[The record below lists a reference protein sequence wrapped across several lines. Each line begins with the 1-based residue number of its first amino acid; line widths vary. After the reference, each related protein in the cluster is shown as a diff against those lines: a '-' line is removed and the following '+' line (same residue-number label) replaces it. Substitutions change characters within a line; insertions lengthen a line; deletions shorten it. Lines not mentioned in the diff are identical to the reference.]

1 MSYTINKT
9 DGSVLTTPNMPGG
22 TLLDGTTDNSTGVT
36 LIGRNFP
43 GYGDAQN
50 ENFVRLLENFADS
63 VPPTQSVSA
72 LSILTGTIWY
82 DTRIKKIR
90 VYDGTNWNPVSG
102 VMVQPTEPSPLTF
115 TIQTG
120 DQWYDTTNQQ
130 LKSWNGTVWQTVGPA
145 YSVLQGKSGSIVETI
160 IDSGNGPHTVIN
172 TYTNNHLISITS
184 YDPSFVPLVAINGIT
199 TIDPGINLVN
209 TTRLN
214 GIAEDSVS
222 LAGQFGNV
230 YARTDIAPT
239 FAQGMFVNGNVSLTN
254 SKIYYA
260 SSSLILQN
268 TATNGNVDVY
278 VNSTGGGN
286 INVLS
291 IDGATGLGTVYADPV
306 KPKHISTKGYV
317 DFVVANLANSTSGIT
332 TQLNQGLSKLR
343 LDTGNYMTANV
354 FTLNTSI
361 NTVQSEINAAIAV
374 LTGNVN
380 AGFNAATSNAGV
392 TTSSLNSLANAV
404 SYLAPK
410 DSPALT
416 GTPTAPTALPN
427 DNSSQLATTAYV
439 DSSALVLST
448 DYNTKINNEINAR
461 SAAIANALLV
471 KAPIA
476 SPALTGIPTAPTPAA
491 GDISTTIA
499 TTAFVAQAVAAGG
512 MKYHVDTRPPTS
524 GDTGYDFWFQI

>member
-9 DGSVLTTPNMPGG
+9 DGSVLVTPNMPGG
-22 TLLDGTTDNSTGVT
+22 TLLDGTTDNSTGVI
-36 LIGRNFP
+36 LIGRNYP

-102 VMVQPTEPSPLTF
+102 VMVSATEPSPLTF
-115 TIQTG
+115 TIQVG

-160 IDSGNGPHTVIN
+160 ADTQGGSHTVIN
-172 TYTNNHLISITS
+172 SYTNNHLISITS
-184 YDPSFVPLVAINGIT
+184 HDVAFTPLVPIAGIT
-199 TIDPGINLVN
+199 TVNPGVNLVS
-209 TTRLN
+209 TTLLN
-214 GIAEDSVS
+214 GVAEDSVR

-239 FAQGMFVNGNVSLTN
+239 FAQGMFIDGNISVGN
-254 SKIYYA
+254 SKTYYA
-260 SSSLILQN
+260 NNSLILQN
-268 TATNGNVDVY
+268 TAASGNVDVY
-278 VNSTGGGN
+278 VNSTVGN
-286 INVLS
+286 INVLNFE
-291 IDGATGLGTVYADPV
+291 GATGLGTVYADPV
-306 KPKHISTKGYV
+306 KAKHISTKGYV
-317 DFVVANLANSTSGIT
+317 DVAVANLANSTSGIT
-332 TQLNQGLSKLR
+332 TQLNAGLSKLR

-354 FTLNTSI
+354 LTLNTSI
-361 NTVQSEINAAIAV
+361 NNVQAEINAAIAS
-374 LTGNVN
+374 LTGNVD
-380 AGFNAATSNAGV
+380 AGFTATDANAATT
-392 TTSSLNSLANAV
+392 TTSVNALSDAV

-410 DSPALT
+410 ASPVFT
-416 GTPTAPTALPN
+416 GVPTAPTANPN
-427 DNSSQLATTAYV
+427 DNSNTLATTAYV
-439 DSSALVLST
+439 DASALVLST

-476 SPALTGIPTAPTPAA
+476 SPALTGVPTAPTPAA
-491 GDISTTIA
+491 GDVSTTIA

-512 MKYHVDTRPPTS
+512 FKYTVSSS
-524 GDTGYDFWFQI
+524 GPSGGNNGDFWFQI